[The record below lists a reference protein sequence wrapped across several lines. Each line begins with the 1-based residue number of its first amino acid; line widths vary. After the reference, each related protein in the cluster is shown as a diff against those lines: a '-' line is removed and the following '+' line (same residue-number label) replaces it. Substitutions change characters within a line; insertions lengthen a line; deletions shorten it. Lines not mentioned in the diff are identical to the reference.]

1 MSFKTVPLA
10 TVTIGPESWRDVT
23 VNVIRLSDRLVKTLA
38 PCRSGARNGRSSGSP
53 VIQLREEPGNTAAR
67 DPQLG
72 PLNSYLNQPRGKC
85 TNGFE
90 DENGTKKTA
99 TGKYRPVSAPH
110 HNLHVSLKAGDA
122 PPSFLRVHLA
132 ERSSHLTRSYT
143 RAVRSLVTELRLQ
156 AVHTNDD
163 AKRLLR
169 SREALERSLADL
181 RKDLLINK
189 SSVDTRRLRPA
200 PRERVRDGA
209 DYLLEAERKLLF
221 ELKSELEIRLKMT
234 RHQLEMLC
242 SCRKRLLDCAA
253 ERSRVLDLFPNSF
266 ADWTRSH
273 SCSPPSPTPSPSPS
287 PSPSQ
292 SRELL
297 KASPATPCT
306 PECQEALQAARTA
319 CLQSRALCREVK
331 EAVDQA
337 VSLGRAAHKATNDG
351 LTQKIAETVNLTQ
364 HLQVSSGES
373 RVAIQRV
380 QRWYDENE
388 HSEGRVLGPVSSAD
402 LLTRE
407 RLDRPQVQVY
417 QRHAGTQL
425 PEATAIVQGYAALRQ
440 SLLNTSQDLGL
451 LHRTRLQLEENM
463 QGKRAAVSLDSAI
476 ARLRRRNSD
485 HRWTVPHLK

>member
-1 MSFKTVPLA
+1 MLPPDVSSALAYETV
-10 TVTIGPESWRDVT
+10 
-23 VNVIRLSDRLVKTLA
+23 K
-38 PCRSGARNGRSSGSP
+38 
-53 VIQLREEPGNTAAR
+53 
-67 DPQLG
+67 
-72 PLNSYLNQPRGKC
+72 PRP
-85 TNGFE
+85 
-90 DENGTKKTA
+90 
-99 TGKYRPVSAPH
+99 R
-110 HNLHVSLKAGDA
+110 
-122 PPSFLRVHLA
+122 PSFLADIVETDSVH
-132 ERSSHLTRSYT
+132 
-143 RAVRSLVTELRLQ
+143 
-156 AVHTNDD
+156 
-163 AKRLLR
+163 
-169 SREALERSLADL
+169 
-181 RKDLLINK
+181 
-189 SSVDTRRLRPA
+189 
-200 PRERVRDGA
+200 
-209 DYLLEAERKLLF
+209 
-221 ELKSELEIRLKMT
+221 KMT
-234 RHQLEMLC
+234 EWENAPAAVAESPEIKLFGKWSTDDVQINDISLQMLC

-253 ERSRVLDLFPNSF
+253 ERSSVLDLFPNSF

-273 SCSPPSPTPSPSPS
+273 SCSPTSPPPSPPPS

-292 SRELL
+292 SREHL

-463 QGKRAAVSLDSAI
+463 QGKRAAAGLDSAI
-476 ARLRRRNSD
+476 TRLRRRNSD
-485 HRWTVPHLK
+485 HRWTDYIACKEKYAKYLPHSGGRYAAKRFRKAQCPIVERLTNSMMMHGRNNGKKLLTCRIVKHAFEIIHLLTGENPLQVLVNAIINSGPREDSTRIGRAGTVRRQAVDVSPLRRVNQAIWLLCTGAREAAFRNIKTIAECLADELINAAKGSSNSYAIKKKDELERVAKSNR

>member
-1 MSFKTVPLA
+1 MSFKNIPLA

-23 VNVIRLSDRLVKTLA
+23 LNAIRLSDRLVKTLA
-38 PCRSGARNGRSSGSP
+38 PCRSGARNGSSSGSP
-53 VIQLREEPGNTAAR
+53 VIQLGEEPGNTAAR
-67 DPQLG
+67 DQQLG
-72 PLNSYLNQPRGKC
+72 PRNSDLNLPRGKC
-85 TNGFE
+85 TNRFE
-90 DENGTKKTA
+90 AESGMEKTG

-132 ERSSHLTRSYT
+132 ERSSHLARSYT

-163 AKRLLR
+163 TKRLLR
-169 SREALERSLADL
+169 SRETLEKSLADL
-181 RKDLLINK
+181 RKDLLLNK

-209 DYLLEAERKLLF
+209 DYLLEAERKLLI

-273 SCSPPSPTPSPSPS
+273 SCSPTSPTSSSS

-297 KASPATPCT
+297 KASTATPCT

-373 RVAIQRV
+373 RVAIQRI

-463 QGKRAAVSLDSAI
+463 QGKRAAAGLDSAI

>member
-1 MSFKTVPLA
+1 MSRPPCAREDWNHCPKREAQRELTMAEPGEGHDREQSQEESTSNITERYTLIEELKTWTEAQQYCREHHTDLVSTKSASENEDLVKKAQGKPFWIGNQPDPQNTTTVQSDSHSSPTTGPA
-10 TVTIGPESWRDVT
+10 TSQTPDGGEQSQQPSTIGSTSPQASSPGHSSSW
-23 VNVIRLSDRLVKTLA
+23 L
-38 PCRSGARNGRSSGSP
+38 
-53 VIQLREEPGNTAAR
+53 PGN
-67 DPQLG
+67 
-72 PLNSYLNQPRGKC
+72 
-85 TNGFE
+85 
-90 DENGTKKTA
+90 
-99 TGKYRPVSAPH
+99 
-110 HNLHVSLKAGDA
+110 
-122 PPSFLRVHLA
+122 
-132 ERSSHLTRSYT
+132 
-143 RAVRSLVTELRLQ
+143 
-156 AVHTNDD
+156 
-163 AKRLLR
+163 
-169 SREALERSLADL
+169 
-181 RKDLLINK
+181 
-189 SSVDTRRLRPA
+189 
-200 PRERVRDGA
+200 
-209 DYLLEAERKLLF
+209 
-221 ELKSELEIRLKMT
+221 
-234 RHQLEMLC
+234 
-242 SCRKRLLDCAA
+242 
-253 ERSRVLDLFPNSF
+253 
-266 ADWTRSH
+266 
-273 SCSPPSPTPSPSPS
+273 
-287 PSPSQ
+287 
-292 SRELL
+292 
-297 KASPATPCT
+297 SPAVT
-306 PECQEALQAARTA
+306 ECQEALQAARTA

-440 SLLNTSQDLGL
+440 SLLNTSQDLSL

-463 QGKRAAVSLDSAI
+463 QGKRAAAGLDSAI

>member
-1 MSFKTVPLA
+1 MSFKNIPLA

-23 VNVIRLSDRLVKTLA
+23 VNAIRLSDRLVKTLA
-38 PCRSGARNGRSSGSP
+38 PCRSGARNGSSSGSP
-53 VIQLREEPGNTAAR
+53 VIQLREEPGNTEAL
-67 DPQLG
+67 DQQLG
-72 PLNSYLNQPRGKC
+72 PRNSDLSQPHGKC

-90 DENGTKKTA
+90 AESGMEKTG

-110 HNLHVSLKAGDA
+110 HNLHV
-122 PPSFLRVHLA
+122 
-132 ERSSHLTRSYT
+132 
-143 RAVRSLVTELRLQ
+143 
-156 AVHTNDD
+156 
-163 AKRLLR
+163 
-169 SREALERSLADL
+169 
-181 RKDLLINK
+181 
-189 SSVDTRRLRPA
+189 
-200 PRERVRDGA
+200 RDGA
-209 DYLLEAERKLLF
+209 DCLLEAERKLLI

-253 ERSRVLDLFPNSF
+253 ERSSVLDLFPNSF

-273 SCSPPSPTPSPSPS
+273 SCSPTSPPPSPSPS

-292 SRELL
+292 SREHL

-425 PEATAIVQGYAALRQ
+425 PEATAIIQGYAALRQ

-463 QGKRAAVSLDSAI
+463 QGKRAAAGLDSAI
-476 ARLRRRNSD
+476 TRLRRRNSD